1 MIAHFAAT
9 LPKVTNQLFATIK
22 LGAGRLVAIK
32 IADQTNSERDV
43 VEIIA
48 VNVAAVDLTPPTIAH
63 FDLAVP
69 GGSSVAYHEMISEPV
84 LHPAKMSMVVIEG
97 GGVSLTGAAVVDDD
111 ELPAATRDRSPIDL
125 RAHGARKVA
134 ITCAAAAAATS
145 SAKQSRPKSARLFVS
160 VFFDR

>member
-9 LPKVTNQLFATIK
+9 LPEITNQLFATIK
-22 LGAGRLVAIK
+22 LGARRLVAIK

-63 FDLAVP
+63 FDLAIP

-84 LHPAKMSMVVIEG
+84 LHSAKMSMVIIEG
-97 GGVSLTGAAVVDDD
+97 GRVSLTGAAVEDDD

-125 RAHGARKVA
+125 RADRTRQVA
-134 ITCAAAAAATS
+134 ITRAAAATAS
-145 SAKQSRPKSARLFVS
+145 SAAK
-160 VFFDR
+160 